1 MRLPIDLLRF
11 VKSRYGVELIDEAWR
26 EFTLYEERT
35 FDEGSVHLPV
45 FIPWFFYD
53 WQPDPAN
60 TLLEQGEVANFPVAS
75 AYLKGR
81 GRNEDPLAA
90 RYLLACLGSAFSFLD
105 VLTVS
110 PGAGFTMRDS
120 LTGLESTVIE
130 KIASQTIQ
138 KGDIVFA
145 KVVSLDGLS
154 ILDGCSPIAFPP
166 LEKAAIIEL
175 RKFIRK
181 THRTVTAEILK
192 DYGQEMLEIYHSTT
206 DRLLNPKPPV
216 LANTDG
222 DPLMLCRVTY
232 QITSPRAAFDALRSL
247 SLDQTADELLADA
260 TFDAAGQL
268 AAVEIPWL
276 KKGKANMAF
285 QMISLGRIQI
295 EGDRLVAELNSEER
309 AKRFR
314 KLADELLP
322 AGCRH
327 LSTVL
332 ESVEAAL
339 EAHRRNRPAEALE
352 EEDLNERPEVKALLA
367 EHLTAHY
374 QAWPKMKLPALDGKT
389 PLQAMKSPE
398 GREMVEALLLDME
411 QRSKAGPGLDR
422 EILAELRA
430 TLGAPAQ

>member
-1 MRLPIDLLRF
+1 
-11 VKSRYGVELIDEAWR
+11 
-26 EFTLYEERT
+26 
-35 FDEGSVHLPV
+35 
-45 FIPWFFYD
+45 
-53 WQPDPAN
+53 
-60 TLLEQGEVANFPVAS
+60 
-75 AYLKGR
+75 
-81 GRNEDPLAA
+81 
-90 RYLLACLGSAFSFLD
+90 
-105 VLTVS
+105 
-110 PGAGFTMRDS
+110 
-120 LTGLESTVIE
+120 
-130 KIASQTIQ
+130 
-138 KGDIVFA
+138 
-145 KVVSLDGLS
+145 
-154 ILDGCSPIAFPP
+154 
-166 LEKAAIIEL
+166 
-175 RKFIRK
+175 
-181 THRTVTAEILK
+181 
-192 DYGQEMLEIYHSTT
+192 
-206 DRLLNPKPPV
+206 
-216 LANTDG
+216 
-222 DPLMLCRVTY
+222 MLCRVTY